1 MVLDK
6 VYVCGTEMR
15 WFISVLR
22 DMLADGCGNTRLIAQ
37 RVLLVEPLLMWLI
50 NGYCV
55 GGP

>member
-37 RVLLVEPLLMWLI
+37 RVLLV
-50 NGYCV
+50 
-55 GGP
+55 